1 MKTNLLVFF
10 SPCLPLPIL
19 LKLLLRTSLPF
30 DLKNDSRLEQNQ
42 SILQEEAEPNLETP
56 YASHPSSH
64 TPTVALP
71 LSSV

>member
-10 SPCLPLPIL
+10 SPCLPLPTL
-19 LKLLLRTSLPF
+19 LKLLLCTSLPF

-71 LSSV
+71 LPSV